1 MAIKIAETFYTL
13 RKRVRQRGENVPNVT
28 GFSGSSGI
36 KIPFSALKNKRM
48 VSTNLQDPT
57 NDRTYAVT
65 DLEGHFAGGSVVLDL
80 SFHKP
85 FAHSANGL

>member
-1 MAIKIAETFYTL
+1 
-13 RKRVRQRGENVPNVT
+13 
-28 GFSGSSGI
+28 
-36 KIPFSALKNKRM
+36 M